1 MQTKSLDGNDVT
13 VGICPSIAKEIE
25 TKDKV
30 AVLHSRASQKGSS
43 PTLNR
48 INLESWGAASKSQTE
63 PETNPLWAI
72 FKSLFHF

>member
-1 MQTKSLDGNDVT
+1 MQTKSLDSNDVT
-13 VGICPSIAKEIE
+13 VSICPSIAKEIE

-48 INLESWGAASKSQTE
+48 INL
-63 PETNPLWAI
+63 
-72 FKSLFHF
+72 